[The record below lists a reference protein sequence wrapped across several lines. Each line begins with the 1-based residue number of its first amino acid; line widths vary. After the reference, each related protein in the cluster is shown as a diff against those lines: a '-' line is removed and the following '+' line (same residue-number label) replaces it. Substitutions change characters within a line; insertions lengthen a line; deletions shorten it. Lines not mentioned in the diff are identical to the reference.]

1 MAIREYRKLKTEL
14 ETLCGEFLGTRCPIA
29 EVTKKERVLGVD
41 GNRKLVL
48 VAGAK
53 KHDGREGTFLFLI
66 HFCFRFNDIT

>member
-1 MAIREYRKLKTEL
+1 MEL

-29 EVTKKERVLGVD
+29 EFTQKERVLGVD

-53 KHDGREGTFLFLI
+53 KYDGREGIFLFS
-66 HFCFRFNDIT
+66 HTFAFKSMASPMMACEV